1 MAFDLFGTK
10 EKQAAVERE
19 ILQKMSQ
26 LPILD
31 NLIKQLLGEDAEE
44 WMTMGQS
51 YYDNCKRTVTVEPDS
66 FELKWSRYYQERVQV
81 GVYEDGTPK
90 TEMRYKEEIL
100 AEQGYSFTKSGYLPL
115 HAHYNEKGKEDVSVG
130 RVCYLWASIIRE
142 HLAAEM
148 PNCKFGDVEHSSEA
162 ASFTYTVPALKFKD
176 WF

>member
-1 MAFDLFGTK
+1 MAFDVFGTK

-31 NLIKQLLGEDAEE
+31 MLIKQLLGADMED
-44 WMTMGQS
+44 WMVMGQS
-51 YYDNCKRTVTVEPDS
+51 YYDSCKRRVTIEPDG
-66 FELKWSRYYQERVQV
+66 FELKWSRYYQQRVQV

-90 TEMRYKEEIL
+90 TEMRTNEEIL
-100 AEQGYSFTKSGYLPL
+100 AEKVYSFTKSGYLPL

-130 RVCYLWASIIRE
+130 RICYLWASVIRE
-142 HLAAEM
+142 YLAAEM
-148 PNCKFGDVEHSSEA
+148 TNCKFSDVEHSSDA
-162 ASFTYTVPALKFKD
+162 ASFTYTVPALTFKD